1 LAGLA
6 GCVNV
11 QKNGGRIRAFEL
23 SGNIGQELFEKIAA
37 VLEVDSA
44 TIERLVERDRRE
56 FYQEWLAWVNE
67 PIKPYLVIR
76 LMAAIYSSRAVP
88 REITTLEEAEKW
100 AGEVAG
106 ELKTRCCLVWSRR
119 ISCWFGED
127 GTLAERT
134 KAVPGEPNTPWVKI
148 GGTGPAFLF
157 GDDLRTLS
165 KVDWPK
171 KPDCGQEKT
180 QGEATP

>member
-1 LAGLA
+1 MTTILDLARKLQRGKA
-6 GCVNV
+6 PPAPI
-11 QKNGGRIRAFEL
+11 GRLLGFVLREIEPGRA
-23 SGNIGQELFEKIAA
+23 
-37 VLEVDSA
+37 V
-44 TIERLVERDRRE
+44 
-56 FYQEWLAWVNE
+56 
-67 PIKPYLVIR
+67 R

-100 AGEVAG
+100 AGVVAG

-127 GTLAERT
+127 GTVAERT

-148 GGTGPAFLF
+148 GGKGPAFLF
-157 GDDLRTLS
+157 GDDLGTLS

-171 KPDCGQEKT
+171 KPDCGPDKRQSES
-180 QGEATP
+180 TP